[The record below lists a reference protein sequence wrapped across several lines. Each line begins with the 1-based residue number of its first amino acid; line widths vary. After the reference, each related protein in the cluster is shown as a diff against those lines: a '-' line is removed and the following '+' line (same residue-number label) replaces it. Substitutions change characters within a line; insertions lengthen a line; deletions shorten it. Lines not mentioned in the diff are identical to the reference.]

1 MFSTLS
7 SKRVAGTLVAAA
19 LAAATMAP
27 GAFAQDTPGADA
39 HQAAEAAAQQQRG
52 YDDLR
57 SPDARDSSRS
67 AAPGQDMR
75 SADARDVPG
84 PGFESEPT
92 VEVPAAPSGFDW
104 ISAAIGAA
112 AGTGMLVV
120 LMVFL
125 GSGGLTGRRQ
135 RTA

>member
-7 SKRVAGTLVAAA
+7 RTRVAGALVGAA

-39 HQAAEAAAQQQRG
+39 HEAAEAAAQQQSG

-57 SPDARDSSRS
+57 SPDAQDTSRS
-67 AAPGQDMR
+67 AAPSDDRR
-75 SADARDVPG
+75 SADARDVPA
-84 PGFESEPT
+84 PTFEPLPT
-92 VEVPAAPSGFDW
+92 AEVPSAPSGFDW

-112 AGTGMLVV
+112 AGTGMLLV
-120 LMVFL
+120 LMAFL